1 MLSINDLRAGAYLVY
16 NGDPY
21 VVLKHSFIK
30 MAQSKGIMRTTMKNL
45 KTGRVL
51 EETFKG
57 QEKLAEADIR
67 RSKANYLYQ
76 EGNQYFFMD
85 AETYD
90 QFFVTEE
97 QMGENKHFLKENL
110 TIDVLNFN
118 DEPISVELPKKVQ
131 LKVTMTAPGVRGD
144 TAQGSVMKQA
154 TVETGYSLN
163 VPLFIKQDEIIE
175 INTETGEYV
184 GKVQK

>member
-1 MLSINDLRAGAYLVY
+1 MLSINDLRVGAYLVY

-57 QEKLAEADIR
+57 QEKMEEADIK
-67 RSKANYLYQ
+67 RSRANYLYQ
-76 EGNQYFFMD
+76 EGSQYFFMD

-90 QFFVTEE
+90 QFFVTQE
-97 QMGENKHFLKENL
+97 QIGDNKHYLTENL
-110 TIDVLNFN
+110 PVDVMTFN
-118 DEPISVELPKKVQ
+118 DAPIDIVLPKKVK
-131 LKVTMTAPGVRGD
+131 LKVTMTDPGVRGD
-144 TAQGSVMKQA
+144 TAQGSVMKPA
-154 TVETGYSLN
+154 TVETGYELN
-163 VPLFIKQDEIIE
+163 VPLFIKQDETIW
-175 INTETGEYV
+175 INTETGEYA
-184 GKVQK
+184 GKE